1 MNLITFD
8 RVSKTFGKGFG
19 QTTTILENISFSIK
33 PGEFVILRGEN
44 GAGKSTLLNLA
55 LGLLKPSS
63 GEVKLIER
71 SPQDS
76 NSKLKVGVVL
86 QDTQVPPNAKVT
98 ELIQLWRS
106 YYPDALS
113 TEEVLSKVNLKGK
126 EHLDASSLSGGQK
139 QRLYF
144 ALALVGNPQL
154 LILDEPTRNLDD
166 KGYEEFWQQIKLCYE
181 AGITV
186 LMVTNNKSDWQELAS
201 LATREITLH
210 KHSEAP
216 SSEQHRDW
224 ICRRSVGIPHG
235 QITEKIL
242 KDDSINAPSNISK
255 SETTP
260 NLLPAFIGQLRFEI
274 QQLLRTPVFLIMTLA
289 IVAFIPLLKLSGIE
303 GDAAIESMVSICG
316 LTLFTVVID
325 RLGKRVAVERSEKWL
340 KLLKVTCLPPSIH
353 IAAKI
358 TTSLL
363 ICTVSV
369 LLAFILGHWQLEI
382 DANLSLWA
390 NLFLVLIIGVI
401 PFAILG
407 LTLGYLL
414 NPKSADSILGLS
426 LIVIPIACGAFT
438 FPMPN
443 YLQDAI
449 TLLPFYHY
457 KESILWA
464 AGLDYDKQ
472 ILLHLL
478 WLIWATI
485 VFSAI
490 SFWSYRREQVI
501 Q

>member
-8 RVSKTFGKGFG
+8 RVDKTFHQGFG
-19 QTTTILENISFSIK
+19 RKTTILENISFNIQQ
-33 PGEFVILRGEN
+33 GEFVILRGEN
-44 GAGKSTLLNLA
+44 GAGKSTILNLA

-63 GEVKLIER
+63 GEVKLMTR
-71 SPQDS
+71 SPEDS
-76 NSKLKVGVVL
+76 SSKLKVGVVL

-98 ELIQLWRS
+98 ELVELWRS

-113 TEEVLSKVNLKGK
+113 TEEVLNKVNLKGK
-126 EHLDASSLSGGQK
+126 EDLDASGLSGGQK

-144 ALALVGNPQL
+144 ALALVGNPEL

-166 KGYEEFWQQIKLCYE
+166 KGYEEFWQQIKLCHQ
-181 AGITV
+181 AGITI
-186 LMVTNNKSDWQELAS
+186 LMVTNNKSDWQELES

-216 SSEQHRDW
+216 SS
-224 ICRRSVGIPHG
+224 G
-235 QITEKIL
+235 QIAEKML
-242 KDDSINAPSNISK
+242 QSNS
-255 SETTP
+255 SNSQPNFNTP
-260 NLLPAFIGQLRFEI
+260 ESASLLPAFIGQLRFEI
-274 QQLLRTPVFLIMTLA
+274 QQLLRTPVFLVMTLA
-289 IVAFIPLLKLSGIE
+289 LVAFLPLLKQLGIQ
-303 GDAAIESMVSICG
+303 GNAAIESMVSICG

-325 RLGKRVAVERSEKWL
+325 RLGKRVAVERAEKWL
-340 KLLKVTCLPPSIH
+340 KLLKVTCLPPYIH

-358 TTSLL
+358 ATSLL
-363 ICTVSV
+363 ICTISV
-369 LLAFILGHWQLEI
+369 LLAFILGHWQLGI
-382 DANLSLWA
+382 NANFGLWA
-390 NLFLVLIIGVI
+390 NLFLVLIVGII

-407 LTLGYLL
+407 LTFGYLL

-426 LIVIPIACGAFT
+426 LIIIPVACGAFT

-472 ILLHLL
+472 IFLHLL
-478 WLIWATI
+478 WLIWATV

-490 SFWSYRREQVI
+490 ALWSYRREQAV

>member
-8 RVSKTFGKGFG
+8 RVSKTFGKGF
-19 QTTTILENISFSIK
+19 QQKTTILENISFSIQL
-33 PGEFVILRGEN
+33 GEFIILRGEN
-44 GAGKSTLLNLA
+44 GAGKSTILNLA

-63 GEVKLIER
+63 GKVKLMGR

-86 QDTQVPPNAKVT
+86 QDTQVPPNAKVN
-98 ELIQLWRS
+98 ELVELWRS
-106 YYPDALS
+106 YYPNTLS
-113 TEEVLSKVNLKGK
+113 TEEILSKVNLKGK
-126 EHLDASSLSGGQK
+126 EHLDASGLSGGQK

-144 ALALVGNPQL
+144 ALALAGNPEL
-154 LILDEPTRNLDD
+154 LVLDEPTRNLDD
-166 KGYEEFWQQIKLCYE
+166 KGYEEFWQQIKLCHQ
-181 AGITV
+181 AGITI
-186 LMVTNNKSDWQELAS
+186 LMVTNNKSDWQELES
-201 LATREITLH
+201 LATREIILH
-210 KHSEAP
+210 KYPEAP
-216 SSEQHRDW
+216 AS
-224 ICRRSVGIPHG
+224 G
-235 QITEKIL
+235 QIAESFL
-242 KDDSINAPSNISK
+242 QGNACNSKQNISTATEPI
-255 SETTP
+255 SH
-260 NLLPAFIGQLRFEI
+260 LLPAFIGQLKFEI
-274 QQLLRTPVFLIMTLA
+274 QQLIRTPVFLFMTLA
-289 IVAFIPLLKLSGIE
+289 LVAFLPLLKQLGIQ

-340 KLLKVTCLPPSIH
+340 KLLKVTCLPSYIH

-358 TTSLL
+358 TTALL
-363 ICTVSV
+363 ICTMSV
-369 LLAFILGHWQLEI
+369 LLAFILGYWQLGI
-382 DANLSLWA
+382 NANLVFWA
-390 NLFLVLIIGVI
+390 NLFLVLIGGVI

-426 LIVIPIACGAFT
+426 LIIIPVACGAFA
-438 FPMPN
+438 FPMPS
-443 YLQDAI
+443 YIQDAI

-472 ILLHLL
+472 IFLHLL
-478 WLIWATI
+478 WLVWATV

-490 SFWSYRREQVI
+490 ALWSYRREQAA

>member
-1 MNLITFD
+1 MNLIIFD
-8 RVSKTFGKGFG
+8 RVSKTFRKGFG
-19 QTTTILENISFSIK
+19 QTTTILQNISFSIQQ
-33 PGEFVILRGEN
+33 GEFIILRGEN
-44 GAGKSTLLNLA
+44 GAGKSTILNLA

-63 GEVKLIER
+63 GEVKLMGR
-71 SPQDS
+71 SPEDS
-76 NSKLKVGVVL
+76 KSKLKVGVVL

-98 ELIQLWRS
+98 ELVELWRS
-106 YYPDALS
+106 YYPNSLS
-113 TEEVLSKVNLKGK
+113 TEEILKLVNLKGK
-126 EHLDASSLSGGQK
+126 EHLDASGLSGGQK

-144 ALALVGNPQL
+144 ALALVGNSKL

-166 KGYEEFWQQIKLCYE
+166 KGYEEFWQQIKLAHQ
-181 AGITV
+181 AGITI
-186 LMVTNNKSDWQELAS
+186 LMVTNNKSDWQELES

-210 KHSEAP
+210 KYSE
-216 SSEQHRDW
+216 
-224 ICRRSVGIPHG
+224 IPES
-235 QITEKIL
+235 QISDTTLQGNYSNSQPNKQLTET
-242 KDDSINAPSNISK
+242 SY
-255 SETTP
+255 

-274 QQLLRTPVFLIMTLA
+274 QQLIRTPVFLVMTLA
-289 IVAFIPLLKLSGIE
+289 LVAFLPLLKKLGIQ

-340 KLLKVTCLPPSIH
+340 KMLKVTCLPPYIH

-358 TTSLL
+358 ATAIL
-363 ICTVSV
+363 ICIVSV
-369 LLAFILGHWQLEI
+369 LLAFILGHWQLGI
-382 DANLSLWA
+382 NSSFGLWV
-390 NLFLVLIIGVI
+390 NLFFVLIVGII
-401 PFAILG
+401 PFAIFG

-426 LIVIPIACGAFT
+426 LIIVPVACGAFA

-449 TLLPFYHY
+449 ALLPFYHY
-457 KESILWA
+457 KEAILWA

-472 ILLHLL
+472 IFLHLL
-478 WLIWATI
+478 WLIWATV

-490 SFWSYRREQVI
+490 ALWSYQREQTV

>member
-8 RVSKTFGKGFG
+8 RVSKTFRKGLW
-19 QTTTILENISFSIK
+19 QKTTILENISFSIK

-44 GAGKSTLLNLA
+44 GAGKSTILNLA

-63 GEVKLIER
+63 GEVKLMTR

-98 ELIQLWRS
+98 ELVELWRS

-113 TEEVLSKVNLKGK
+113 TEEILSKVNLKGK

-144 ALALVGNPQL
+144 ALALVNNPEL

-166 KGYEEFWQQIKLCYE
+166 KGYEEFWQQIKLCYQ
-181 AGITV
+181 AGITI
-186 LMVTNNKSDWQELAS
+186 LMVTNNKSDWQELERM
-201 LATREITLH
+201 ATREITLN
-210 KHSEAP
+210 KYSEAP
-216 SSEQHRDW
+216 ARQISEKTLQGNHSNFQASDR
-224 ICRRSVGIPHG
+224 P
-235 QITEKIL
+235 TETN
-242 KDDSINAPSNISK
+242 S
-255 SETTP
+255 

-274 QQLLRTPVFLIMTLA
+274 QQLIRTPVFLIMTLA
-289 IVAFIPLLKLSGIE
+289 LVAFLPLLKKLGIQ
-303 GDAAIESMVSICG
+303 GDGAIESMVSICG

-340 KLLKVTCLPPSIH
+340 KMLKVTALPAYIH
-353 IAAKI
+353 IAAKVA
-358 TTSLL
+358 TALL

-369 LLAFILGHWQLEI
+369 LLAFVLGHWQLDI
-382 DANLSLWA
+382 DASFGMWV
-390 NLFLVLIIGVI
+390 NLFLVLIVGAI

-426 LIVIPIACGAFT
+426 LIVIPVACGTFA

-443 YLQDAI
+443 YIQDAI

-457 KESILWA
+457 KEAILWA

-472 ILLHLL
+472 ILLHLT
-478 WLIWATI
+478 WLIWATV

-490 SFWSYRREQVI
+490 ALWSYQREQAV

>member
-8 RVSKTFGKGFG
+8 RVNKTFRQGFG
-19 QTTTILENISFSIK
+19 QNTTILENISFRIE

-44 GAGKSTLLNLA
+44 GAGKSTILNLA

-63 GEVKLIER
+63 GEVKLMER

-98 ELIQLWRS
+98 ELIELWRS

-113 TEEVLSKVNLKGK
+113 TEEILSKVNLKGK

-144 ALALVGNPQL
+144 ALALVGNPEL

-166 KGYEEFWQQIKLCYE
+166 RGYEEFWQQIKFCYQ
-181 AGITV
+181 AGITI

-210 KHSEAP
+210 KHSDAP
-216 SSEQHRDW
+216 SS
-224 ICRRSVGIPHG
+224 G
-235 QITEKIL
+235 QISEKAL
-242 KDDSINAPSNISK
+242 KGDRHIGAKNLP
-255 SETTP
+255 ETTF
-260 NLLPAFIGQLRFEI
+260 NSLPAFIGQLRFEI

-289 IVAFIPLLKLSGIE
+289 LVAFLPLLKFLGIR

-340 KLLKVTCLPPSIH
+340 KLLKVTCLPPYIH

-358 TTSLL
+358 ATALL

-382 DANLSLWA
+382 NASFSLWT
-390 NLFLVLIIGVI
+390 NLFLVLIVGVI

-426 LIVIPIACGAFT
+426 LIIIPVACGAFT
-438 FPMPN
+438 FPIPN

-464 AGLDYDKQ
+464 AGLDYDRQ
-472 ILLHLL
+472 ISLHLL
-478 WLIWATI
+478 WLVWATV

-490 SFWSYRREQVI
+490 ALWSYRREQTI
-501 Q
+501 

>member
-8 RVSKTFGKGFG
+8 RVDKTFSKRF
-19 QTTTILENISFSIK
+19 QQKTTILENISFNIQQ
-33 PGEFVILRGEN
+33 GEFVILRGEN
-44 GAGKSTLLNLA
+44 GAGKSTILNLA
-55 LGLLKPSS
+55 LGLLKPNS
-63 GEVKLIER
+63 GEVKLMGR

-98 ELIQLWRS
+98 DLVELWRS

-113 TEEVLSKVNLKGK
+113 TEEILSKVNLKGK
-126 EHLDASSLSGGQK
+126 EHLDASGLSGGQK

-144 ALALVGNPQL
+144 ALALVNNPEL

-166 KGYEEFWQQIKLCYE
+166 KGYEEFWQQIKLCRQ
-181 AGITV
+181 AGITL
-186 LMVTNNKSDWQELAS
+186 LMVTNNKSDWQELES

-210 KHSEAP
+210 KYSEVP
-216 SSEQHRDW
+216 ET
-224 ICRRSVGIPHG
+224 G
-235 QITEKIL
+235 QISEKIL
-242 KDDSINAPSNISK
+242 QSNHSNSQTIK
-255 SETTP
+255 RVAET
-260 NLLPAFIGQLRFEI
+260 NFNFLSAFVGQLRFEI
-274 QQLLRTPVFLIMTLA
+274 QQLIRTPVFLVMTLA
-289 IVAFIPLLKLSGIE
+289 LVAFLPLLKKLGIQ
-303 GDAAIESMVSICG
+303 GDGAMESMVSICG

-340 KLLKVTCLPPSIH
+340 KMLKVTALPSYIH
-353 IAAKI
+353 IAAKVA
-358 TTSLL
+358 TALL

-369 LLAFILGHWQLEI
+369 LLAFILGHWQLGI
-382 DANLSLWA
+382 NGSFGLWI
-390 NLFLVLIIGVI
+390 NLFLVLIAGVI

-426 LIVIPIACGAFT
+426 LIVIPVACGAFT

-449 TLLPFYHY
+449 ALSPFYHY
-457 KESILWA
+457 KESLLWA
-464 AGLDYDKQ
+464 AGLDYDNQ
-472 ILLHLL
+472 ILLHLT
-478 WLIWATI
+478 WLIWAT
-485 VFSAI
+485 VTFSAI
-490 SFWSYRREQVI
+490 ALWSYQREQAV

>member
-8 RVSKTFGKGFG
+8 RVDKTFRKGFG
-19 QTTTILENISFSIK
+19 QTTTILENISFNIK

-44 GAGKSTLLNLA
+44 GAGKSTILNLA

-63 GEVKLIER
+63 GEVKLMGR

-98 ELIQLWRS
+98 ELVQLWRS
-106 YYPDALS
+106 YYPNALS
-113 TEEVLSKVNLKGK
+113 TEEVLSKVNLKEK

-166 KGYEEFWQQIKLCYE
+166 KGYEEFWQQIKLCYQ
-181 AGITV
+181 AGITI

-216 SSEQHRDW
+216 VS
-224 ICRRSVGIPHG
+224 G
-235 QITEKIL
+235 QISEKIL
-242 KDDSINAPSNISK
+242 KENSSNPRANISQTP
-255 SETTP
+255 ETNP
-260 NLLPAFIGQLRFEI
+260 NLLPAIGGQLRFEI

-289 IVAFIPLLKLSGIE
+289 IVAFIPLLKLSGIQ
-303 GDAAIESMVSICG
+303 GNAAIESLVSICG

-340 KLLKVTCLPPSIH
+340 KLLKVTCLRPYIH

-358 TTSLL
+358 ATSLL

-382 DANLSLWA
+382 DANFSLWA
-390 NLFLVLIIGVI
+390 NLFLVLIVGVI

-426 LIVIPIACGAFT
+426 LIIIPIACGAFT

-472 ILLHLL
+472 IILHLL
-478 WLIWATI
+478 WLIWATV

-490 SFWSYRREQVI
+490 ALWSYQREQAV

>member
-1 MNLITFD
+1 MNLITFE
-8 RVSKTFGKGFG
+8 RVNKTFRKGFR
-19 QTTTILENISFSIK
+19 QNTTILENITFSIK

-44 GAGKSTLLNLA
+44 GAGKSTILNLA

-63 GEVKLIER
+63 GEVKLMGR

-98 ELIQLWRS
+98 ELVELWRS
-106 YYPDALS
+106 YYPNALS
-113 TEEVLSKVNLKGK
+113 TEEVLSQVNLKGQ
-126 EHLDASSLSGGQK
+126 EHLDASGLSGGQK

-166 KGYEEFWQQIKLCYE
+166 KGYEEFWQQIKLGHQ
-181 AGITV
+181 AGITI
-186 LMVTNNKSDWQELAS
+186 LMVTNNKSDWQELDS
-201 LATREITLH
+201 LATREIILH

-216 SSEQHRDW
+216 AT
-224 ICRRSVGIPHG
+224 G
-235 QITEKIL
+235 QISEKIL
-242 KDDSINAPSNISK
+242 KGDRQLKPNTTK
-255 SETTP
+255 TLETVS

-274 QQLLRTPVFLIMTLA
+274 LQLLRTPVFLIMTLA
-289 IVAFIPLLKLSGIE
+289 LVAFLPLLKVLGIQ
-303 GDAAIESMVSICG
+303 GDAAIESLVSICG
-316 LTLFTVVID
+316 LVLFTVVID

-340 KLLKVTCLPPSIH
+340 KLLKVTCLPPFVH

-358 TTSLL
+358 ATSLL
-363 ICTVSV
+363 ICTVSI
-369 LLAFILGHWQLEI
+369 LLAFTLGHWQLEI
-382 DANLSLWA
+382 DASFGLWS
-390 NLFLVLIIGVI
+390 NLFLVLIVGVI

-426 LIVIPIACGAFT
+426 LIIVPVACGAFPL
-438 FPMPN
+438 PMPN

-449 TLLPFYHY
+449 ALLPFYHY

-464 AGLDYDKQ
+464 ANLDYDQQ
-472 ILLHLL
+472 IVLHLL
-478 WLIWATI
+478 WLIWATL
-485 VFSAI
+485 VFGLIAN
-490 SFWSYRREQVI
+490 WSYQREQAM
-501 Q
+501 

>member
-1 MNLITFD
+1 MDLITFD
-8 RVSKTFGKGFG
+8 RVNKTFRKGFG
-19 QTTTILENISFSIK
+19 QTTTILQNISFSIK
-33 PGEFVILRGEN
+33 QGEFVILRGEN
-44 GAGKSTLLNLA
+44 GAGKSTILNLA
-55 LGLLKPSS
+55 LGLFKPSS
-63 GEVKLIER
+63 GEVKLMGR

-76 NSKLKVGVVL
+76 NSKLEVGVVL

-98 ELIQLWRS
+98 DLVELWRS

-113 TEEVLSKVNLKGK
+113 TAEILSKVNLKGK
-126 EHLDASSLSGGQK
+126 ENLDASDLSGGQK

-144 ALALVGNPQL
+144 ALALVSNPEL

-166 KGYEEFWQQIKLCYE
+166 KGYEEFWQQIKLAHQ
-181 AGITV
+181 AGITI
-186 LMVTNNKSDWQELAS
+186 LMVTNNKSDWQELES

-210 KHSEAP
+210 KYSEVP
-216 SSEQHRDW
+216 QT
-224 ICRRSVGIPHG
+224 G
-235 QITEKIL
+235 QISEKTL
-242 KDDSINAPSNISK
+242 QSNSGN
-255 SETTP
+255 SQSNSQRSQTAF

-274 QQLLRTPVFLIMTLA
+274 QQLIRTPVFLIMTLA
-289 IVAFIPLLKLSGIE
+289 LVAFLPLLKKLGIQ

-340 KLLKVTCLPPSIH
+340 KMLKVTCLPSYVH
-353 IAAKI
+353 IAAKVA
-358 TTSLL
+358 TALL
-363 ICTVSV
+363 ICTISV

-382 DANLSLWA
+382 NASFSLWM
-390 NLFLVLIIGVI
+390 NLFLVLIAGII

-426 LIVIPIACGAFT
+426 LIVIPIACGT
-438 FPMPN
+438 FALPMPN
-443 YLQDAI
+443 YLQDAL
-449 TLLPFYHY
+449 TLSPFYHY
-457 KESILWA
+457 KEAILWA

-472 ILLHLL
+472 IFLHLI
-478 WLIWATI
+478 WLIWATV

-490 SFWSYRREQVI
+490 ALWSYQREQAV

>member
-8 RVSKTFGKGFG
+8 RVNKTFSKGF
-19 QTTTILENISFSIK
+19 QQKIIILENIGFNIQQ
-33 PGEFVILRGEN
+33 GEFVILRGEN
-44 GAGKSTLLNLA
+44 GAGKSTILNLA

-63 GEVKLIER
+63 GEVKLMGR
-71 SPQDS
+71 SPEDS
-76 NSKLKVGVVL
+76 KSKLKVGVVL

-98 ELIQLWRS
+98 ELVELWRS
-106 YYPDALS
+106 YYPNPLS
-113 TEEVLSKVNLKGK
+113 TEEILGKVNLKGK
-126 EHLDASSLSGGQK
+126 EYLDASGLSGGQK

-144 ALALVGNPQL
+144 ALALVGNPEL

-166 KGYEEFWQQIKLCYE
+166 KGYEEFWQQIKLAYQ
-181 AGITV
+181 AGITI
-186 LMVTNNKSDWQELAS
+186 LMVTNNKSDWQELES

-216 SSEQHRDW
+216 ET
-224 ICRRSVGIPHG
+224 G
-235 QITEKIL
+235 QISEKIL
-242 KDDSINAPSNISK
+242 QSNPNNSLTNK
-255 SETTP
+255 PLTETTD

-274 QQLLRTPVFLIMTLA
+274 QQLIRTPVFLIMTLA
-289 IVAFIPLLKLSGIE
+289 LVAFLPLLKKLGIQ
-303 GDAAIESMVSICG
+303 GDAAIEYLVSICG

-340 KLLKVTCLPPSIH
+340 KMLKVTALPSYIH
-353 IAAKI
+353 IAAKV
-358 TTSLL
+358 TTALL

-369 LLAFILGHWQLEI
+369 LLAFILGYWQLGI
-382 DANLSLWA
+382 NVSFSLWV
-390 NLFLVLIIGVI
+390 NLFLVLIAGVI

-426 LIVIPIACGAFT
+426 LIVIPIACGT
-438 FPMPN
+438 FALPMPN
-443 YLQDAI
+443 YIQDAI

-457 KESILWA
+457 KEAILWA

-472 ILLHLL
+472 ILLHLT

-485 VFSAI
+485 TFSALAL
-490 SFWSYRREQVI
+490 WSYQREQAV